1 MKIIDLEPASYLQPD
16 EQQLV
21 SEICLEMG
29 KQHLLEKNCVAAE
42 LWFKISHGFNGELD

>member
-1 MKIIDLEPASYLQPD
+1 MKIMDLEPASYLRPD

-29 KQHLLEKNCVAAE
+29 KQHLLEKNCV
-42 LWFKISHGFNGELD
+42 LLLNFGLKFPMDLMVS